1 MKLTDAQKHA
11 AFYKAADYIERHP
24 GEYRFSKTRVPSPG
38 ECGCSWGHVGV
49 AIGVNAG
56 ADIGHVARHLGFGC
70 QMVFYHFAI
79 GEDMRYAHGYAKTA
93 PAKLRAFADHHWPQE
108 KAMPFAELMRSVGA
122 EVAA

>member
-1 MKLTDAQKHA
+1 MNLTDAQKHA

-24 GEYRFSKTRVPSPG
+24 GEYDFTRIHVPRTG
-38 ECGCSWGHVGV
+38 QCGCSWGHVG
-49 AIGVNAG
+49 AA
-56 ADIGHVARHLGFGC
+56 LGFNSGDN
-70 QMVFYHFAI
+70 I
-79 GEDMRYAHGYAKTA
+79 GRVVRAVGLNCSADLYDFGRATSLRYAHGYADTA